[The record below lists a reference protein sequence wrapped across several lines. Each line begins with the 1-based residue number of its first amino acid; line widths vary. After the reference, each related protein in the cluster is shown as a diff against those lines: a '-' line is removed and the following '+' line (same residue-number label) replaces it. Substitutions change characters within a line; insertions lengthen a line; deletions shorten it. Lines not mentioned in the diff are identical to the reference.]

1 MSKLLYQAN
10 PSVWRMHPFGTL
22 LAWLVVLAGIYV
34 AATGKIPYVSPLL
47 DNLDLPVWANVRYI
61 GYLGYAL
68 ILFGVFRLIGWW
80 FTARFDQL
88 EIRENELIWTHGF
101 LNKNYTETNMSS
113 IRTVRVHQSLF
124 QRMVNAGDLV
134 IYTTGD
140 MPELAIKGL
149 PRPNEIRE
157 HIKRQSAGEA

>member
-10 PSVWRMHPFGTL
+10 PSVWRTHPFGTL
-22 LAWLVVLAGIYV
+22 VAFLVVLAGIFI
-34 AATGKIPYVSPLL
+34 ALTGQIPYVSPLL
-47 DNLDLPVWANVRYI
+47 AQVHLPVWADPR
-61 GYLGYAL
+61 YLGYAL
-68 ILFGVFRLIGWW
+68 IALGLLRLIGWW
-80 FTARFDQL
+80 LAARFDHL
-88 EIRENELIWTHGF
+88 EIREKELVWTHGF
-101 LNKNYTETNMSS
+101 LNKNYTETNMAS

-134 IYTTGD
+134 IFTTGD
-140 MPELAIKGL
+140 VPELAVKGL

>member
-10 PSVWRMHPFGTL
+10 PSVWRTHPFGTVV
-22 LAWLVVLAGIYV
+22 AWLLVFAGIYI
-34 AATGKIPYVSPLL
+34 AATGQIPYVSTLL
-47 DNLDLPVWANVRYI
+47 ANTELPAWADQRYA
-61 GYLGYAL
+61 GYAL
-68 ILFGVFRLIGWW
+68 IAFGLLRLLGWW
-80 FTARFDQL
+80 FAARFDQL

-101 LNKNYTETNMSS
+101 LNKNYTETNMGS

-124 QRMVNAGDLV
+124 QRVVNAGDLV

-140 MPELAIKGL
+140 LPELSIKGL

>member
-1 MSKLLYQAN
+1 MSKLLYQAH
-10 PSVWRMHPFGTL
+10 PSVWRTHPLGTVV
-22 LAWLVVLAGIYV
+22 AWLLVFAGIYI
-34 AATGKIPYVSPLL
+34 AATGQIPYVSMLL
-47 DNLDLPVWANVRYI
+47 ANTELPAWADQRYA
-61 GYLGYAL
+61 GYAL
-68 ILFGVFRLIGWW
+68 IAFGVLRLLGWW
-80 FTARFDQL
+80 FAARFDQL

-101 LNKNYTETNMSS
+101 LNKNYTETNMGS

-124 QRMVNAGDLV
+124 QRVVNARDLV

-140 MPELAIKGL
+140 LPELSIKGL